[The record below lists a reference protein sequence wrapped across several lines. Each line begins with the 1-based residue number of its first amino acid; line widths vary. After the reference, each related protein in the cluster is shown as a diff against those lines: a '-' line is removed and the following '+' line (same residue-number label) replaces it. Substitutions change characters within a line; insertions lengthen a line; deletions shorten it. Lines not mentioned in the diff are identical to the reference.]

1 MTSIDKTFEYY
12 KQLWEEKFKEKKISE
27 AMEIISKAGSLYPD
41 RYETVYA
48 LIDCCREGLTLDT
61 GNMELYYLL
70 SMCFLRLGKWDSA
83 GIVAKKALKIN
94 QKDVRFYN
102 LMAYL
107 SIMDFEPDMAV
118 TIYKKLI
125 ELVPEE
131 EYNASFNSGFS
142 CLSCGK
148 IEEAEKIW
156 KELLLKYPDDKK
168 ILYSLDLLEKEKI
181 K

>member
-1 MTSIDKTFEYY
+1 MTHAEKPFEYY
-12 KQLWEEKFKEKKISE
+12 KQLWAERFKEGKIPE
-27 AMEIISKAGSLYPD
+27 TMEIISEAGSMYPD
-41 RYETVYA
+41 RYEPVYA
-48 LIDCCREGLTLDT
+48 LIDCCREGLKLDP

-70 SMCFLRLGKWDSA
+70 AMCFLRLGKWDSPA
-83 GIVAKKALKIN
+83 IVAKEALKLN
-94 QKDVRFYN
+94 PKDVKFYN

-107 SIMDFEPDMAV
+107 SIMDFDHERAV
-118 TIYKKLI
+118 SIYKKLM

-131 EYNASFNSGFS
+131 EYNASFNIGFS

-148 IEEAEKIW
+148 IDEAEKIW
-156 KELLLKYPDDKK
+156 KELLEKYPDDKR

>member
-1 MTSIDKTFEYY
+1 MTPADKTFEYY
-12 KQLWEEKFKEKKISE
+12 KQLWEEHVKDKKISE
-27 AMEIISKAGSLYPD
+27 AMEIISKAGSLYPE

-48 LIDCCREGLTLDT
+48 LIDCCREGLTLAP

-70 SMCFLRLGKWDSA
+70 AMCFLRLGKWDSA
-83 GIVAKKALKIN
+83 GIVAKEALKIN
-94 QKDVRFYN
+94 PKDVRFYN

-118 TIYKKLI
+118 NIYKKLMK
-125 ELVPEE
+125 LVPAE
-131 EYNASFNSGFS
+131 EYNASFNTGFS

-156 KELLLKYPDDKK
+156 KELLLKYPDDKR